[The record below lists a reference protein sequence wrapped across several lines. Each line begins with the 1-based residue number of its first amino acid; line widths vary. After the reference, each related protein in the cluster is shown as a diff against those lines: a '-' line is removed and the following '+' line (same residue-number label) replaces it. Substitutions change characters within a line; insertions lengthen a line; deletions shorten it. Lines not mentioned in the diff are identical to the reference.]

1 VKVLETQ
8 RLVLR
13 RLRLDD
19 AAFIVE
25 RVNDPSWLRYIG
37 DKDVKSV
44 EAARAYIAREAAAA
58 TLDYGRRVL
67 GLGRIVAITSPD
79 NEASIR
85 VLETLGLRF
94 DGLNP
99 AGRFAAGRPWF
110 EALRDPLRRT

>member
-94 DGLNP
+94 EGLNP
-99 AGRFAAGRPWF
+99 AGASPPGGPGLKLFATP
-110 EALRDPLRRT
+110 